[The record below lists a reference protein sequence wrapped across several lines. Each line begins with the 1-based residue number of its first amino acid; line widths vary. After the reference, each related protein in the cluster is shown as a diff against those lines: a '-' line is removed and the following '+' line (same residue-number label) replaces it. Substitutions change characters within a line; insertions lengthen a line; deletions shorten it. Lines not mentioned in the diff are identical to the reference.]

1 MQPNRQALL
10 PSLHFSTRLI
20 SARPLREVFRTA
32 GQWAVFIAQVFWTL
46 PVALRRYPRETLRAM
61 NSLAWG
67 RGSIIVDGG
76 VITVL
81 ALLGTVLGA
90 SLAVESFAVLNI
102 IGFGALSGIVAGIG
116 SVREIAPLV
125 AGIAFTA
132 QPGARMTAEI
142 GAMRIADEIDA
153 IEAMGLRPIPFVV
166 GTRLIG
172 GMLCVIPGYALT
184 LITNFWV
191 MDTVIRIFHNQP
203 GGTYNHYLV
212 EFFTP
217 MDLVY
222 STIKATVYSA
232 AATVIHCYY
241 GYFVKGGPVGVGL
254 ASGRAVRASLVTIM
268 VLDFILTVALWG
280 LRPVFVFK
288 G

>member
-1 MQPNRQALL
+1 MALHQRVFL
-10 PSLHFSTRLI
+10 PSKLFSTRLI
-20 SARPLREVFRTA
+20 SARPLREAFHTA
-32 GQWAVFIAQVFWTL
+32 GQWTVFIAQVFGTL
-46 PVALRRYPRETLRAM
+46 PVTVRRYRRETLRAM

-76 VITVL
+76 VISVL
-81 ALLGTVLGA
+81 AILGLALGA
-90 SLAVESFAVLNI
+90 SLAIESFAILNI

-142 GAMRIADEIDA
+142 GSMRIADEIDA

-172 GMLCVIPGYALT
+172 GMLSVIPGYAFT
-184 LITNFWV
+184 LIASFWV
-191 MDTVIRIFHNQP
+191 MDIIIRVFHNQS
-203 GGTYNHYLV
+203 GGTYSHYLV
-212 EFFTP
+212 EFTTP
-217 MDLVY
+217 TDLLY
-222 STIKATVYSA
+222 STIKAIVYCM
-232 AATVIHCYY
+232 AATLIHCYY
-241 GYFVKGGPVGVGL
+241 GFFVTGGPVGVGL
-254 ASGRAVRASLVTIM
+254 ASGRAVRASLVAIM
-268 VLDFILTVALWG
+268 VLDLILTVTLWG
-280 LRPVFVFK
+280 LRPNFVFK